1 MIGDSMNIGI
11 DIDDTITY
19 TYETLLPMV
28 ALKYGM
34 NLRKLQMQR
43 PPYAM
48 LKNILPNYDNFI
60 SESFPVVAKVAPL
73 REGVVD
79 VLNKLRSQGHKIIFI
94 TARNYQEY
102 KDPYKISH
110 EFLEAHNVPYD
121 KLLVNVTDKAQ
132 QCIVEGIDLFIDD
145 NNDNCRSVYKTGID
159 TLQFGTI
166 FTEKIKNIDRV
177 NTWDEVYNRVQEML
191 S

>member
-1 MIGDSMNIGI
+1 MNIGI

-28 ALKYGM
+28 AVKYGM
-34 NLRKLQMQR
+34 SLKKLQVQR

-48 LKNILPNYDNFI
+48 LKSILPNYEQFA
-60 SESFPVVAKVAPL
+60 SENLPVVAKIVPL
-73 REGVVD
+73 REGVID
-79 VLNKLRSQGHKIIFI
+79 VLNKLRDQGHKIIFI
-94 TARNYQEY
+94 TARNHKEY
-102 KDPYKISH
+102 ADPYKVSY
-110 EFLEAHNVPYD
+110 EFLEANNIPYD

-145 NNDNCRSVYKTGID
+145 NNDNCKSVHKTGIE

-166 FTEKIKNIDRV
+166 FTQKLKGIDRV
-177 NTWDEVYNRVQEML
+177 DTWEEVYNRVQEMCA
-191 S
+191 